1 LFYNRHVISKD
12 FFSIYLGS
20 LPAWAVNRISKAL
33 APKVNLVFLF
43 NLKKKQTVLL
53 WFWYS

>member
-43 NLKKKQTVLL
+43 NLKKKQTVLP